1 MCQTKQR
8 RRFKLIANR
17 YEHESIII
25 TSNHTFR
32 I

>member
-1 MCQTKQR
+1 M
-8 RRFKLIANR
+8 ANR